1 MVVREQ
7 LGRAL
12 IVEDDPAWRSI
23 IAEALADEGV
33 EADFAETLVEAQEL
47 MRLHLYRLAVVDLSL
62 SEAYQPNRKGLEVL
76 AAIRRQAPSCP
87 SILLTGYATVEIAVA
102 ALREYGAL
110 TCLRKETFTRAHFR
124 ALVREILASA
134 PVAIPSKE
142 ERTRIPQ
149 PLSEEKEEKRESAL
163 VVDDDA
169 GWRVLLGELLSEA
182 GFRVQ
187 ICSGLGE
194 ALSRLHRYHF
204 DVAVVD
210 LSLVE
215 GKDKDEGRGG
225 EIEEDEK
232 LGGIRLLDHTHA
244 RGIPTIVVSGL
255 SSPRLIERLYA
266 EGRIHTF
273 LEKPTFERAAL
284 LRALAEIRSRHS
296 AESPWGVLTDRER
309 QILELL
315 VEGYSNAQIAE
326 KLVISLNTVK
336 RHLKSIFAKLGVRS
350 RAGAVALFMKHR
362 EQD

>member
-1 MVVREQ
+1 VAREQ

-23 IAEALADEGV
+23 IAEALADERV
-33 EADFAETLVEAQEL
+33 EADFAETLMEAQEL
-47 MRLHLYRLAVVDLSL
+47 MRLHAYRLAVVDLSL
-62 SEAYQPNRKGLEVL
+62 GEAYQPNRKGLEVL

-124 ALVREILASA
+124 GLVQEILASA
-134 PVAIPSKE
+134 PIGVPSSE
-142 ERTRIPQ
+142 ARAVPQ
-149 PLSEEKEEKRESAL
+149 QLTDEKAEKKPSAL

-169 GWRVLLGELLSEA
+169 GWRALLSDLISEA

-187 ICSGLGE
+187 VCAGLGE
-194 ALSRLHRYHF
+194 ALSRLRRFHF

-215 GKDKDEGRGG
+215 EKGGGAWGEG
-225 EIEEDEK
+225 EEM
-232 LGGIRLLDHTHA
+232 GGIRLLDHTHA

-255 SSPRLIERLYA
+255 SSPRLVERLYR
-266 EGRIHTF
+266 EERLFVF
-273 LEKPTFERAAL
+273 LEKQTFERAAL
-284 LRALAEIRSRHS
+284 LRALEEIRSRCS
-296 AESPWGVLTDRER
+296 AESPLGELTDRER
-309 QILELL
+309 QILDLL
-315 VEGYSNAQIAE
+315 VEGYSNVQIAQ

-336 RHLKSIFAKLGVRS
+336 RHLKSIFTKLGVHS
-350 RAGAVALFMKHR
+350 RASAVALVMKYR
-362 EQD
+362 EKTQP

>member
-1 MVVREQ
+1 MKVCER

-33 EADFAETLVEAQEL
+33 ETDFAESLVEAQQL
-47 MRLHLYRLAVVDLSL
+47 MHFHIYRLAVVDLSL

-76 AAIRRQAPSCP
+76 AAIRRQAPFCP

-134 PVAIPSKE
+134 PVAISSKE
-142 ERTRIPQ
+142 ERTRIPE

-187 ICSGLGE
+187 ICGGLGE

-215 GKDKDEGRGG
+215 GKDERRGG
-225 EIEEDEK
+225 EILEEDEK
-232 LGGIRLLDHTHA
+232 LSGIRLLDHIHA

-273 LEKPTFERAAL
+273 LEKPTFERAML
-284 LRALAEIRSRHS
+284 LRVLAEIRSRRS

-350 RAGAVALFMKHR
+350 RAGAVALVMKHR